1 MSKNSCVVYSFEGGI
16 FDNVIAYSIG
26 NYPGGKIPSFC
37 KKKDYMLE
45 YQSPENNTTLFQIYV
60 EKDEDKTRITITIT
74 SRDGCTI
81 EFDERQFHIEKSL
94 CTYLIESEH
103 EKLKYSVIEK
113 NKVVDD
119 ETIKNLIHMYLYSS
133 FFIYSYTTCNK
144 ELPFELF
151 KNKKGKALKRFK
163 ITKKIMKDVI
173 QKEIP
178 SIGSS
183 DFTNL
188 NVIKFSPDLLDELYD
203 MTKDNKTE
211 RFIYLPFEEFGIDLD
226 NDIKIHSFMSD
237 DKKYVFL
244 TVFKNKTCEIC
255 IKLDINT
262 GDYKY
267 FVYNLLEKLIGI
279 DLCYLAAYFVRLIKT
294 ILNYI
299 AFYKIKK
306 KKKKVSS
313 LDNTATTNTTF
324 SMLKSNKLSN
334 SNVVTINTNLYNIEI
349 TNISLK
355 NTVKRKKP
363 EYIKYSWERRGHVR
377 TYKNGKK
384 VYIAPTNC
392 QRKDLN
398 IAGEKISQ
406 KHIYKLK

>member
-1 MSKNSCVVYSFEGGI
+1 MGKNSCAIYAFEGST
-16 FDNVIAYSIG
+16 FDNVISYSIN
-26 NYPGGKIPSFC
+26 NYPGGVIPSFC
-37 KKKDYMLE
+37 KGDYILE
-45 YQSPENNTTLFQIYV
+45 YKSPNDNNTIFKIYV
-60 EKDEDKTRITITIT
+60 KKEKTTKLEIISKEDNTLI
-74 SRDGCTI
+74 I
-81 EFDERQFHIEKSL
+81 EFGESQFFIDSSL
-94 CTYLIESEH
+94 CTYLLATKD
-103 EKLKYSVIEK
+103 EK
-113 NKVVDD
+113 
-119 ETIKNLIHMYLYSS
+119 LIHMYLYSS

-188 NVIKFSPDLLDELYD
+188 NVIKFSRDLLDELYD
-203 MTKDNKTE
+203 MTKDEKTE
-211 RFIYLPFEEFGIDLD
+211 QFVYLPFEEFGIDLD
-226 NDIKIHSFMSD
+226 NGIITIHSFMSD

-267 FVYNLLEKLIGI
+267 FVFNQHEKLIGI
-279 DLCYLAAYFVRLIKT
+279 DLCYLAAYVVRLIKT

-334 SNVVTINTNLYNIEI
+334 SNVVTINTNLHNIEI
-349 TNISLK
+349 NDRTLK
-355 NTVKRKKP
+355 NTGKRKKP
-363 EYIKYSWERRGHVR
+363 EYVKYSWERRGHVR

-384 VYIAPTNC
+384 VYISPTNC
-392 QRKDLN
+392 QRNAVN